1 MAEQINEQ
9 ELIAY
14 IAGKL
19 KRTRKNK
26 SVLKYEQDFINK
38 AHKNA
43 KGEVDID
50 SDDIADYVLSR
61 PDIKLDELT
70 VDNILDAEMDFL
82 MEKELQAIWIDSIRT
97 PSKTKAF
104 KPQRAYE
111 TVLESGTFTISERNL
126 QKLQFSC

>member
-14 IAGKL
+14 IAGKI
-19 KRTRKNK
+19 KADPQKIK

-82 MEKELQAIWIDSIRT
+82 MEKGIASYLD
-97 PSKTKAF
+97 
-104 KPQRAYE
+104 
-111 TVLESGTFTISERNL
+111 
-126 QKLQFSC
+126 